1 MKFNLL
7 DSSKPQF
14 QKKLDVALDSYLD
27 YSSIDKTVAT
37 ILNNIKQ
44 RGDKSL
50 IFYSQKFDNFKFA
63 SPDLFVITKPQL
75 KKFEKKIPAN
85 LLLAIKADH
94 KRVTNFHKK
103 QISQSF
109 TFKDDLGNEMGQ
121 KIVPIESVGVYVPGG
136 TAAYPSS
143 VIMNVVPA
151 KVAGV
156 ERIVMVTPSK
166 DGKVNDTVMAAAS
179 VAGVD
184 VVYTIGGAQAIGAL
198 TFGTK
203 TIKKVDKIV
212 GPGNAY
218 VASAKKQVFGTVGID
233 MIAGPSEI
241 VVISD
246 GDTPARWIASDLF
259 SQAEHDTNSRSILI
273 STSKSHLKKVFNEM
287 QILINSMPR
296 KKIIMESITNNGL
309 FIYARNLKHATEIA
323 NEIAPEHLEISTR
336 NPKELLS
343 NIKNAG
349 SVFLGKFTSEALGD
363 YCAGPNHVLP
373 TSGTAKFSSGLS
385 VDDFIKKINVL
396 RITKTGARKLSNIT
410 NTIALSEGLYAHGYS
425 AMLRK

>member
-14 QKKLDVALDSYLD
+14 QKKLLATLKSYLD
-27 YSSIDKTVAT
+27 YSRIDKTVAK
-37 ILNNIKQ
+37 ILNDIRKN
-44 RGDKSL
+44 GDTSL
-50 IFYSQKFDNFKFA
+50 CFYSQKFDNVKFT
-63 SPDLFVITKPQL
+63 SPDKFVVTKAQL
-75 KKFEKKIPAN
+75 KNYEKKIPTD
-85 LLLAIKADH
+85 LLLAIKAAY
-94 KRVTNFHKK
+94 KRITNFHIK
-103 QISQSF
+103 QISKSF
-109 TFKDDLGNEMGQ
+109 TFRDDLGNEMGQ

-143 VIMNVVPA
+143 VVMNVVPA
-151 KVAGV
+151 RVAGV
-156 ERIVMVTPSK
+156 ERIVMVSPSSN
-166 DGKVNDTVMAAAS
+166 GKVNDVVMAAAS

-184 VVYTIGGAQAIGAL
+184 VVYKIGGAQAIGAL

-203 TIKKVDKIV
+203 TINKVDKIV

-246 GDTPARWIASDLF
+246 GYTPARWIASDLF

-273 STSKSHLKKVFNEM
+273 STSKPYLKKVFNEM
-287 QILINSMPR
+287 QILIDTMPR
-296 KKIIMESITNNGL
+296 KKIIKESISNNGL
-309 FIYARNLKHATEIA
+309 FIYAKNLNHATEIA

-349 SVFLGKFTSEALGD
+349 AVFLGKYTSEALGD

-396 RITKTGARKLSNIT
+396 KITKTGARKLSNIT
-410 NTIALSEGLYAHGYS
+410 NTIAMSEGLYAHGYS

>member
-14 QKKLDVALDSYLD
+14 QKKLLATLKSYLD
-27 YSSIDKTVAT
+27 YSDIDKIVST
-37 ILNNIKQ
+37 ILNDIRKN
-44 RGDKSL
+44 GDSSL
-50 IFYSQKFDNFKFA
+50 CFYSQKFDNVKFT
-63 SPDLFVITKPQL
+63 SPDEFMVTKAQL
-75 KKFEKKIPAN
+75 KKFEKKIPTE
-85 LLLAIKADH
+85 LLLAIKSAY

-103 QISQSF
+103 QVSKSF
-109 TFKDDLGNEMGQ
+109 TFRDDLGNEMGQ

-143 VIMNVVPA
+143 VVMNVVPA
-151 KVAGV
+151 RVAGV
-156 ERIVMVTPSK
+156 KRIVMVSPSSN
-166 DGKVNDTVMAAAS
+166 GKVNDVVMAAAS
-179 VAGVD
+179 VVGVD

-203 TIKKVDKIV
+203 TINKVDKIV

-246 GDTPARWIASDLF
+246 GYTPARWIASDLF

-273 STSKSHLKKVFNEM
+273 STSKPYLKEVFNEM
-287 QILINSMPR
+287 KILIDTMPR
-296 KKIIMESITNNGL
+296 KKIIMESISNNGL
-309 FIYARNLKHATEIA
+309 FIYAKNLKHATEIA

-343 NIKNAG
+343 KIKNAG
-349 SVFLGKFTSEALGD
+349 AVFLGKFTSEALGD

-396 RITKTGARKLSNIT
+396 KITKTGARKLSNIT
-410 NTIALSEGLYAHGYS
+410 NTIAMSEGLYAHGYS

>member
-1 MKFNLL
+1 
-7 DSSKPQF
+7 
-14 QKKLDVALDSYLD
+14 
-27 YSSIDKTVAT
+27 
-37 ILNNIKQ
+37 
-44 RGDKSL
+44 
-50 IFYSQKFDNFKFA
+50 
-63 SPDLFVITKPQL
+63 
-75 KKFEKKIPAN
+75 
-85 LLLAIKADH
+85 
-94 KRVTNFHKK
+94 
-103 QISQSF
+103 
-109 TFKDDLGNEMGQ
+109 MGQ

-143 VIMNVVPA
+143 VVMNVVPA
-151 KVAGV
+151 RVAGV
-156 ERIVMVTPSK
+156 ERIVMVSPSSN
-166 DGKVNDTVMAAAS
+166 GKVNDVVMAAAS
-179 VAGVD
+179 VVGVD

-203 TIKKVDKIV
+203 TINKVDKIV

-246 GDTPARWIASDLF
+246 GYTPARWIASDLF

-273 STSKSHLKKVFNEM
+273 STSKPYLKKVFNEM
-287 QILINSMPR
+287 QILINTMPR
-296 KKIIMESITNNGL
+296 KKIIMESISNNGL
-309 FIYARNLKHATEIA
+309 FIYAKNLKHATEIA
-323 NEIAPEHLEISTR
+323 NEIAPEHLEISTQ
-336 NPKELLS
+336 NPKELLK

-349 SVFLGKFTSEALGD
+349 AVFLGKFTSEALGD

-396 RITKTGARKLSNIT
+396 KITKTGARKLSNIT
-410 NTIALSEGLYAHGYS
+410 NTIAMSEGLYAHGYS

>member
-14 QKKLDVALDSYLD
+14 QKKLLATLKSYLD
-27 YSSIDKTVAT
+27 YSDIDKIVAT
-37 ILNNIKQ
+37 ILNDIRKN
-44 RGDKSL
+44 GDTSL
-50 IFYSQKFDNFKFA
+50 CFYSQKFDNVKFT
-63 SPDLFVITKPQL
+63 SPDEFMVTKAQL
-75 KKFEKKIPAN
+75 KKFEKKIPTD
-85 LLLAIKADH
+85 LLLAIKAAY

-103 QISQSF
+103 QISKSF
-109 TFKDDLGNEMGQ
+109 TFRDDLGNEMGQ

-143 VIMNVVPA
+143 VVMNVVPA
-151 KVAGV
+151 RVAGV
-156 ERIVMVTPSK
+156 ERIVMVSPSSN
-166 DGKVNDTVMAAAS
+166 GKVNDVVMAAAS
-179 VAGVD
+179 VVGVD

-203 TIKKVDKIV
+203 TINKVDKIV

-246 GDTPARWIASDLF
+246 GYTPARWIASDLF

-273 STSKSHLKKVFNEM
+273 STSKPYLKEVFNEM
-287 QILINSMPR
+287 QILIDTMPR
-296 KKIIMESITNNGL
+296 KKIIMESISNNGL
-309 FIYARNLKHATEIA
+309 FIYAKNLKHATEIA

-336 NPKELLS
+336 NPKELLC

-349 SVFLGKFTSEALGD
+349 AVFLGKFTSEALGD

-396 RITKTGARKLSNIT
+396 KITKTGARKLSNIT
-410 NTIALSEGLYAHGYS
+410 NTIAMSEGLFAHGYS

>member
-14 QKKLDVALDSYLD
+14 HKKLLATLKSYLD
-27 YSSIDKTVAT
+27 YSDIDKVVVT
-37 ILNNIKQ
+37 ILNDIRKN
-44 RGDKSL
+44 GDTSL
-50 IFYSQKFDNFKFA
+50 CFYSQKFDNVKFT
-63 SPDLFVITKPQL
+63 SPDEFMVTKAQL
-75 KKFEKKIPAN
+75 KKFEKKIPTD
-85 LLLAIKADH
+85 LLLAIKSAY

-103 QISQSF
+103 QISKSF
-109 TFKDDLGNEMGQ
+109 TFRDDLGNEMGQ

-151 KVAGV
+151 RVAGV
-156 ERIVMVTPSK
+156 ERIVMVSPSSN
-166 DGKVNDTVMAAAS
+166 GKVNDVVMAAAS
-179 VAGVD
+179 VVGVD

-203 TIKKVDKIV
+203 TIDKVDKIV

-246 GDTPARWIASDLF
+246 GYTPARWIASDLF

-273 STSKSHLKKVFNEM
+273 STSKPHLKEVFNEM
-287 QILINSMPR
+287 QILIDTMPR
-296 KKIIMESITNNGL
+296 KKIIMESISNNGL
-309 FIYARNLKHATEIA
+309 FIYAKNLKHATEIA

-349 SVFLGKFTSEALGD
+349 AVFLGKFTSEALGD

-396 RITKTGARKLSNIT
+396 KITKTGARKLSNIT
-410 NTIALSEGLYAHGYS
+410 NTIAMSEGLYAHGYS

>member
-14 QKKLDVALDSYLD
+14 HKKLLATLKSYLD
-27 YSSIDKTVAT
+27 YSDIDKVVVT
-37 ILNNIKQ
+37 ILNDIRKN
-44 RGDKSL
+44 GDTSL
-50 IFYSQKFDNFKFA
+50 CFYSQKFDNVKFT
-63 SPDLFVITKPQL
+63 SPDEFMVTKAQL
-75 KKFEKKIPAN
+75 KKFEKKIPTD
-85 LLLAIKADH
+85 LLLAIKSAY

-103 QISQSF
+103 QISKSF
-109 TFKDDLGNEMGQ
+109 TFRDDLGNEMGQ

-151 KVAGV
+151 RVAGV
-156 ERIVMVTPSK
+156 ERIVMVSPSSN
-166 DGKVNDTVMAAAS
+166 GKVNDVVMAAAS
-179 VAGVD
+179 VVGVD

-203 TIKKVDKIV
+203 TINKVDKIV

-246 GDTPARWIASDLF
+246 GYTPARWIASDLF

-273 STSKSHLKKVFNEM
+273 STSKPHLKEVFNEM
-287 QILINSMPR
+287 QILIDTMPR
-296 KKIIMESITNNGL
+296 KKIIMESISNNGL
-309 FIYARNLKHATEIA
+309 FIYAKNLKHATEIA

-349 SVFLGKFTSEALGD
+349 AVFLGKFTSEALGD

-396 RITKTGARKLSNIT
+396 KITKTGARKLSNIT
-410 NTIALSEGLYAHGYS
+410 NTIAMSEGLYAHGYS

>member
-14 QKKLDVALDSYLD
+14 QKKLFATLESYLD

-37 ILNNIKQ
+37 ILNNIKKN
-44 RGDKSL
+44 GDKSL
-50 IFYSQKFDNFKFA
+50 CFYSQKFDKVKFT
-63 SPDLFVITKPQL
+63 SPEKFVVTKSQL
-75 KKFEKKIPAN
+75 KKFEKKIPTD
-85 LLLAIKADH
+85 LLVAIKAAYR
-94 KRVTNFHKK
+94 RVTYFHKK
-103 QISQSF
+103 QISKSF

-151 KVAGV
+151 RVAGV
-156 ERIVMVTPSK
+156 RRIVMVSPSSN
-166 DGKVNDTVMAAAS
+166 GKVNDAVMAAAS

-184 VVYTIGGAQAIGAL
+184 VAYTIGGAQAIGAL
-198 TFGTK
+198 SFGTK
-203 TIKKVDKIV
+203 TINKVDKIV

-218 VASAKKQVFGTVGID
+218 VASAKKQVFGAVGID

-241 VVISD
+241 VIITD
-246 GDTPARWIASDLF
+246 GHTPARWIASDLF

-273 STSKSHLKKVFNEM
+273 STSKPYLKKVFSEM
-287 QILINSMPR
+287 QVLINSMPR
-296 KKIIMESITNNGL
+296 KKIIMESISNNGL
-309 FIYARNLKHATEIA
+309 FIYAKHLKHATEIA
-323 NEIAPEHLEISTR
+323 NEIAPEHLEISTQ
-336 NPKELLS
+336 NPKELLK

-349 SVFLGKFTSEALGD
+349 AVFLGKFTSEALGD

-385 VDDFIKKINVL
+385 VDDFIKKINILKV
-396 RITKTGARKLSNIT
+396 TKTGARKLSNIT
-410 NTIALSEGLYAHGYS
+410 NTIAMSEGLYAHGYS

>member
-63 SPDLFVITKPQL
+63 SPDFFVITKPQL

-85 LLLAIKADH
+85 LLLAIKAAH

-336 NPKELLS
+336 NPKELLN

-349 SVFLGKFTSEALGD
+349 AVFLGKFTSEALGD

>member
-14 QKKLDVALDSYLD
+14 QKKLLATLKSYLD
-27 YSSIDKTVAT
+27 YSDIDKIVAT
-37 ILNNIKQ
+37 ILNDIRKN
-44 RGDKSL
+44 GDTSL
-50 IFYSQKFDNFKFA
+50 CFYSQKFDNVKFTSTDA
-63 SPDLFVITKPQL
+63 FMITKAQL
-75 KKFEKKIPAN
+75 KKFEKKIPTD
-85 LLLAIKADH
+85 LLLAIKAAY

-103 QISQSF
+103 QKSKSF
-109 TFKDDLGNEMGQ
+109 TFRDDLGNEMGQ

-143 VIMNVVPA
+143 VVMNVVPA
-151 KVAGV
+151 RVAGV
-156 ERIVMVTPSK
+156 ERIVMVSPSSN
-166 DGKVNDTVMAAAS
+166 GKVNDVVMAAAS
-179 VAGVD
+179 VVGVD

-203 TIKKVDKIV
+203 TINKVDKIV

-246 GDTPARWIASDLF
+246 GYTPARWIASDLF

-273 STSKSHLKKVFNEM
+273 STSKPYLKEVFNEM
-287 QILINSMPR
+287 QILIDTMPR
-296 KKIIMESITNNGL
+296 KKIIMESISNNGL
-309 FIYARNLKHATEIA
+309 FIYAKNLKHATEIA

-349 SVFLGKFTSEALGD
+349 AVFLGKFTSEALGD

-396 RITKTGARKLSNIT
+396 KITKTGARKLSNIT
-410 NTIALSEGLYAHGYS
+410 NTIAMSEGLYAHGYS

>member
-1 MKFNLL
+1 MKYNLL

-14 QKKLDVALDSYLD
+14 QKKLFTTLDAYLD
-27 YSSIDKTVAT
+27 YSSIDKKVAS
-37 ILNNIKQ
+37 ILDDIKKN
-44 RGDKSL
+44 GDNSL
-50 IFYSQKFDNFKFA
+50 IFYSQKFDNVKFT
-63 SPDLFVITKPQL
+63 SSKNFVVTKSQL
-75 KKFEKKIPAN
+75 KKFEKKIPID
-85 LLLAIKADH
+85 LLLAIKAAY

-103 QISQSF
+103 QISRSF
-109 TFKDDLGNEMGQ
+109 TFKDDFGNEMGQ
-121 KIVPIESVGVYVPGG
+121 RIVPINSVGVYVPGG

-143 VIMNVVPA
+143 VVMNVAPA

-156 ERIVMVTPSK
+156 KRIAMVSPSK
-166 DGKVNDTVMAAAS
+166 NGKVNNAVMAAAS

-184 VVYTIGGAQAIGAL
+184 VVYTIGGAQAIAAL

-203 TIKKVDKIV
+203 TINKVDKIV

-246 GDTPARWIASDLF
+246 GNTPARWIASDLF

-273 STSKSHLKKVFNEM
+273 STSKPHLKKVFNEM
-287 QILINSMPR
+287 QLLIDTMPR
-296 KKIIMESITNNGL
+296 KKIIIESISKNGL
-309 FIYARNLKHATEIA
+309 FIYAKNLKHATEIA

-336 NPKELLS
+336 NPKELLN

-349 SVFLGKFTSEALGD
+349 AVFLGKFSSEALGD

-385 VDDFIKKINVL
+385 VDDFIKKINIL
-396 RITKTGARKLSNIT
+396 KITKNGAKKLSNIT
-410 NTIALSEGLYAHGYS
+410 NTIAISEGLYAHGYS

>member
-14 QKKLDVALDSYLD
+14 HKKLLATLKSYLD
-27 YSSIDKTVAT
+27 YSDIDKVVVT
-37 ILNNIKQ
+37 ILNDIRKN
-44 RGDKSL
+44 GDTSL
-50 IFYSQKFDNFKFA
+50 CFYSQKFDNVKFT
-63 SPDLFVITKPQL
+63 SPDEFMVTKAQL
-75 KKFEKKIPAN
+75 KKFEKKIPTD
-85 LLLAIKADH
+85 LLLAIKSAY

-103 QISQSF
+103 QISKSF
-109 TFKDDLGNEMGQ
+109 TFRDDLGNEMGQ

-151 KVAGV
+151 RVAGV
-156 ERIVMVTPSK
+156 ERIVMVSPSSN
-166 DGKVNDTVMAAAS
+166 GKVNDVVMAAAS
-179 VAGVD
+179 VVGVD

-203 TIKKVDKIV
+203 TINKVDKIV

-246 GDTPARWIASDLF
+246 GYTPARWIASDLF

-273 STSKSHLKKVFNEM
+273 STSKPYLKEVFNEM
-287 QILINSMPR
+287 QILIDTMPR
-296 KKIIMESITNNGL
+296 KKIIMESISNNGL
-309 FIYARNLKHATEIA
+309 FIYAKNLKHATEIA

-349 SVFLGKFTSEALGD
+349 AVFLGKFTSEALGD

-396 RITKTGARKLSNIT
+396 KITKTGARKLSNIT
-410 NTIALSEGLYAHGYS
+410 NTIAMSEGLYAHGYS

>member
-14 QKKLDVALDSYLD
+14 HKKLLATLKSYLD
-27 YSSIDKTVAT
+27 YSDIDKVVAT
-37 ILNNIKQ
+37 ILNDIRKN
-44 RGDKSL
+44 GDTSL
-50 IFYSQKFDNFKFA
+50 CFYSQKFDNVKFT
-63 SPDLFVITKPQL
+63 SPDEFMVTKAQL
-75 KKFEKKIPAN
+75 KKFEKKIPTD
-85 LLLAIKADH
+85 LLLAIKAAY

-103 QISQSF
+103 QKSKSF
-109 TFKDDLGNEMGQ
+109 TFRDDLGNEMGQ

-143 VIMNVVPA
+143 VVMNVVPA
-151 KVAGV
+151 RVAGV
-156 ERIVMVTPSK
+156 ERIVMVSPSSN
-166 DGKVNDTVMAAAS
+166 GKVNDVVMAAAS
-179 VAGVD
+179 VVGVD

-203 TIKKVDKIV
+203 TINKVDKIV

-246 GDTPARWIASDLF
+246 GYTPARWIASDLF

-273 STSKSHLKKVFNEM
+273 STSKPYLKEVFNEM
-287 QILINSMPR
+287 QILIDTMPR
-296 KKIIMESITNNGL
+296 KKIIMESISNNGL
-309 FIYARNLKHATEIA
+309 FIYAKNLKHATEIA

-349 SVFLGKFTSEALGD
+349 AVFLGKFTSEALGD

-396 RITKTGARKLSNIT
+396 KITKTGARKLSNIT
-410 NTIALSEGLYAHGYS
+410 NTIAMSEGLYAHGYS